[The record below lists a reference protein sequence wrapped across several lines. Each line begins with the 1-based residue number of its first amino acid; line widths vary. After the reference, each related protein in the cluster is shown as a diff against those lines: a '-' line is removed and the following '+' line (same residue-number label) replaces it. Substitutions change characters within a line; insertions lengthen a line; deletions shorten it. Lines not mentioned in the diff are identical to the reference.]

1 MDEKKTTCKVSV
13 LCAAYNHEDYLRQ
26 TLDSFLAQKTDFPFE
41 VLINDDAS
49 TDTTADIIREY
60 AEKHPDIIRPFY
72 QEENLYSRRI
82 NLYDTVFFPAAR
94 GEYIALCEGDDY
106 WNDPEKLQLQV
117 NWLDIHPDYSACV
130 HNSIGCFEDQPDKVL
145 FAQDGDRDIPF
156 EQVIQGMSHAYH
168 TSSILARREF
178 ILDPPD
184 YRNVAYEQG
193 YFTDYAVAGYP
204 WYRFIFQSLL
214 GAEGEEPGTD
224 WEKMAPTD
232 IYPVLSG
239 ASIVSQAGDRRPV
252 FTGETTV
259 LFDGKYLPPK
269 HSPFTPVVVFAIL
282 LALTLLLTAT
292 GRPKPL
298 VKAFD
303 IALLVAQTLLGLFFT
318 GLLLFSSASWMPGN
332 TMPVVFNPLPVV
344 LWALFR
350 KKSWFRRVWVTFA
363 VVLAAMI
370 VATPFV
376 PQLQWAHALLFA
388 TFLVRVI
395 AHVIPNPSK

>member
-13 LCAAYNHEDYLRQ
+13 LCAAYNHEEYLRQ

-193 YFTDYAVAGYP
+193 YFTDYAVGV
-204 WYRFIFQSLL
+204 RL
-214 GAEGEEPGTD
+214 G
-224 WEKMAPTD
+224 
-232 IYPVLSG
+232 LSG
-239 ASIVSQAGDRRPV
+239 KVRFLDRCMSV
-252 FTGETTV
+252 
-259 LFDGKYLPPK
+259 Y
-269 HSPFTPVVVFAIL
+269 
-282 LALTLLLTAT
+282 
-292 GRPKPL
+292 
-298 VKAFD
+298 
-303 IALLVAQTLLGLFFT
+303 
-318 GLLLFSSASWMPGN
+318 
-332 TMPVVFNPLPVV
+332 
-344 LWALFR
+344 
-350 KKSWFRRVWVTFA
+350 RVGS
-363 VVLAAMI
+363 
-370 VATPFV
+370 
-376 PQLQWAHALLFA
+376 
-388 TFLVRVI
+388 
-395 AHVIPNPSK
+395 NPSAWSKGVGQDYRKLKRFVSGEIAMLKTLKLHPLTPEQEAAVDQVLLEREYELLYIEGRVDEMVKPPYDKIHQSMGRGRVVSTELKRRMPHLHRLYRRHRGYED